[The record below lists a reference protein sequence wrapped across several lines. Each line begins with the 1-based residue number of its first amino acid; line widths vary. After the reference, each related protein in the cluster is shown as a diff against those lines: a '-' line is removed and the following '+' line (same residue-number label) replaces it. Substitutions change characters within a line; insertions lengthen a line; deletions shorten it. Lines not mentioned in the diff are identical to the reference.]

1 MTDAILYGIIFL
13 KKTIKPTGFIV
24 NKKTK
29 IVATISNLSCDVDFI
44 ETLYKAGMDAV
55 RLNTAHMSTD
65 NALMVIENVRKVSDK
80 IAIMLDTKGPEIRTT
95 ETSKGIDV
103 KTGDIICVKGAPG
116 IESTRDCLN
125 VSYEHL
131 CDDVPE
137 DCQILIDDGDIA
149 LKVIEKK
156 DGALRCEV
164 MNDGTIKSRK
174 SINIPNVSINLP
186 ALTDKDRAFIDFA
199 MAHDVDFI
207 AHSFVRK
214 KEDLLEIQDILDSKE
229 SPVKIISKIE
239 NREGLDNIDEI
250 LDHSFGAMIARGD
263 LAIEIP
269 AEKIPLIQKSLVK
282 KCVERRKPVIIATQM
297 LHSMISSPRPTRA
310 EVSDVGNAC
319 LDGTDAIML
328 SGETANGQYPVE
340 AVKTMARIARE
351 IEAGHSTFNN
361 TPYTPENKVTDYLTK
376 AAVKAALRLDTKA
389 IVADTLTGRTI
400 RGLAAYR
407 GENPIY
413 AQCYDKRVMRELA
426 LSFGVYSDYI
436 ELNQTTH
443 EFLQKTMANL
453 LNRGTVDG
461 DDMIVVLAGNFGAA
475 NGSSYV
481 EISTA
486 QNMLQRK

>member
-1 MTDAILYGIIFL
+1 M
-13 KKTIKPTGFIV
+13 

-29 IVATISNLSCDVDFI
+29 IVATISNLSCDVEFI
-44 ETLYKAGMDAV
+44 ETLYNAGMDAV
-55 RLNTAHMSTD
+55 RLNTAHMSPD
-65 NALMVIENVRKVSDK
+65 NALTVIENVRKVSDK
-80 IAIMLDTKGPEIRTT
+80 IAIILDTKGPEIRTT
-95 ETSKGIDV
+95 ETLKGIDV
-103 KTGDIICVKGAPG
+103 KTGDVISVKGAPG
-116 IESTRDCLN
+116 VESTRDCLN
-125 VSYEHL
+125 VSYEHFF
-131 CDDVPE
+131 DDVPE
-137 DCQILIDDGDIA
+137 HCQILIDDGDIA
-149 LKVIEKK
+149 LKVIEKS
-156 DGALRCEV
+156 GGVLRCEV
-164 MNDGTIKSRK
+164 MNDGIIKGRK

-186 ALTDKDRAFIDFA
+186 ALTDKDRDFIDFA
-199 MAHDVDFI
+199 IAQDVDFI

-214 KEDLLEIQDILDSKE
+214 KEDLMEIQKILDSKN

-297 LHSMISSPRPTRA
+297 LHSMINSPRPTRA

-328 SGETANGQYPVE
+328 SGETANGKYPVE
-340 AVKTMARIARE
+340 AVKTMARIACE

-361 TPYTPENKVTDYLTK
+361 TPYTLKNKVTDYLTK

-407 GENPIY
+407 GENLIY

-426 LSFGVYSDYI
+426 LSFGVYTDYI
-436 ELNQTTH
+436 EQNQTSH
-443 EFLQKTMANL
+443 EFLQKTMSNL
-453 LNRGTVDG
+453 LNRGTVKG

-486 QNMLQRK
+486 RNMLQRK